1 MRIPF
6 KVETLFNKIFKP
18 QIITIVETEI
28 NGRKSQKIYGKS
40 LVANF
45 LQMIYNH
52 FNQNDLDFAVPA
64 APFTARTN
72 FGVNFLNAVITTSNP
87 TMSINAATT
96 DNRLG
101 IILGTGNT
109 APVPGDYKLQTI
121 IANGAGAGALNYQ
134 AQTAIQGTTIA
145 GANTSFILE
154 RLFTNTSG
162 AAVGVNELGLA
173 IFVTSNSFL
182 IYRDVLPSTDS
193 IPNLGTYRVS
203 ITFQITT

>member
-1 MRIPF
+1 MRLPF
-6 KVETLFNKIFKP
+6 KLETALNKILKP
-18 QIITIVETEI
+18 QIVTIVTTEI
-28 NGRKSQKIYGKS
+28 NGKLSQKIYGKS

-72 FGVNFLNAVITTSNP
+72 FGVNFLNAVITTANP
-87 TMSINAATT
+87 TISINAATT

-101 IILGTGNT
+101 IILGTGNA

-121 IANGAGAGALNYQ
+121 IASGAGAGALNYQ
-134 AQTAIQGTTIA
+134 AQTAPTGTTIA
-145 GANTSFILE
+145 GQNTSFVLE

-162 AAVGVNELGLA
+162 AAIGVNEIGLA
-173 IFVTSNSFL
+173 CYVSPNSFL
-182 IYRDVLPSTDS
+182 LYRDVLPATDS
-193 IPNLGTYRVS
+193 VPNLGTYRVS